1 MVSYGI
7 GHFILAIEKMNRKI
21 LTFILTSI
29 WLLFWASPSIALVTE
44 FQKAV
49 DAYKRED
56 YKTSYKLILP
66 LAKKGLAQAQYNLG
80 VMYGN
85 GKGVAKDYSKAI
97 KWWNLA
103 ADQGNGKAQYNLGLM
118 HEKGKGVKKNLK
130 KAKKWFQLA
139 SNQGLAKAQ
148 EKLNLLL
155 IEEYYF
161 EKTNETKEYSQEN
174 TASSKEL
181 KSLKEKNSKEIK
193 DLQTTTA
200 SLRSELNQI
209 KSEKTKAIEVIGV
222 INQANAKAKQE
233 LLAN

>member
-1 MVSYGI
+1 MQRKVQVVSSGI
-7 GHFILAIEKMNRKI
+7 SPFILAIEKMNRKI

-66 LAKKGLAQAQYNLG
+66 LAKKGIAQAQYNLG

-118 HEKGKGVKKNLK
+118 YEKGKEVKKNFK
-130 KAKKWFQLA
+130 KAAIWYQLA
-139 SNQGLAKAQ
+139 SNQGHAKAQ
-148 EKLNLLL
+148 EKLSLLL
-155 IEEYYF
+155 N
-161 EKTNETKEYSQEN
+161 KTKEHLQEN
-174 TASSKEL
+174 TASSREL
-181 KSLKEKNSKEIK
+181 KSLKEKSSKEIK
-193 DLQTTTA
+193 DLRTTTA

-209 KSEKTKAIEVIGV
+209 KSRK
-222 INQANAKAKQE
+222 N
-233 LLAN
+233 